1 MEASTVVQN
10 AARRISSALVA
21 GRPIA
26 LALRTPTLLKRVA
39 EVVEPAVASLLVRA
53 HVVVLPE
60 PRGHWLVRITPPGA
74 QEPASWGSATE
85 LPASESAVLAL
96 LAGIE
101 TVVARFA
108 RAEADELSAK
118 ILADPRIAHLR
129 RRVGV
134 TRQEVP
140 GAPNSIFCVYA
151 VGRGASRS

>member
-108 RAEADELSAK
+108 G
-118 ILADPRIAHLR
+118 PRRTSSPQRSSRIR
-129 RRVGV
+129 
-134 TRQEVP
+134 
-140 GAPNSIFCVYA
+140 
-151 VGRGASRS
+151 ASRTCGAAWASRARR

>member
-60 PRGHWLVRITPPGA
+60 PRGHWL
-74 QEPASWGSATE
+74 
-85 LPASESAVLAL
+85 
-96 LAGIE
+96 

-134 TRQEVP
+134 TRQE
-140 GAPNSIFCVYA
+140 APYS
-151 VGRGASRS
+151 

>member
-60 PRGHWLVRITPPGA
+60 PRGHWL
-74 QEPASWGSATE
+74 
-85 LPASESAVLAL
+85 SAVLAL

-134 TRQEVP
+134 TRQE
-140 GAPNSIFCVYA
+140 APYS
-151 VGRGASRS
+151 